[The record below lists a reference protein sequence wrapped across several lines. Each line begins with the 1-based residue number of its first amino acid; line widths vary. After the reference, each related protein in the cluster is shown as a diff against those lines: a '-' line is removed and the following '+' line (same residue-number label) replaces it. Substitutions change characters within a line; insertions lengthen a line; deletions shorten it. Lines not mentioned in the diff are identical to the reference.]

1 MEELFINLLD
11 MSITAGWII
20 LVIAL
25 LRFCLKKAPR
35 WITCALWA
43 VPALRLVF
51 PFSIPSSISAFQ
63 ILPGAQTITS
73 DILYAQTPTI
83 TSQVPPLDEAINSS
97 LTASLAPKLGDS
109 ANPMQVV
116 MFIASILWLCGVCA
130 ILLYSLISYIRLKHR
145 VASAT
150 LLRENIYQTEAAT
163 TPFLMGIIHPRIYLP
178 YQITS
183 EQMENVLAHE
193 WGHLA
198 RRDHIW
204 KPIAFVIA
212 CIHWFN
218 PLVWLAYWLFCRD
231 MELACDERVVSDY
244 DVYERKEY
252 SQTLLALAAK
262 KRRIGACPL
271 AFGEVSIKERIQKAL
286 SYQKPALWI
295 ILVALVL
302 CVILAVCLL
311 TDPAATLQDHAH
323 FSIRIATDQPIYSAS
338 YRSDNAASSC
348 ETNGPAF
355 EKGSNIF
362 LEVREEGPTDYTLS
376 AYGKDGKLVA
386 SASFSD
392 DLTPNGQLD
401 FILLDDS
408 LVRADEIATDA
419 SYNIS
424 QSIAD
429 GTVIHSITNASGAL
443 KQATQNCVLQH
454 YASSSIVVNPDP
466 VPNDMYYQITIHDS
480 SENQSVYQVFLYGGD
495 VIVKEKDGIS
505 SIIPRQVYDNF
516 NELFLE
522 STR

>member
-20 LVIAL
+20 LAIVL
-25 LRFCLKKAPR
+25 LRFCLNKAPR

-83 TSQVPPLDEAINSS
+83 TSQIPPLDEAVNSS
-97 LTASLAPKLGDS
+97 LAASMAPKLGDS

-116 MFIASILWLCGVCA
+116 MFIASILWLCGVCVL
-130 ILLYSLISYIRLKHR
+130 LLYSLIAYIRLKR
-145 VASAT
+145 RLASAT
-150 LLRENIYQTEAAT
+150 LLKENIYQTEAAT
-163 TPFLMGIIHPRIYLP
+163 TPFLMGIIHPHIYLP
-178 YQITS
+178 YQMTP

-204 KPIAFVIA
+204 KPMAFVIA

-231 MELACDERVVSDY
+231 MEIACDERVVKDY
-244 DVYERKEY
+244 DVHERKEY

-271 AFGEVSIKERIQKAL
+271 AFGEVSIKERIQKTL
-286 SYQKPALWI
+286 SYKKPALWI

-311 TDPAATLQDHAH
+311 TDPARQDEDRVQI
-323 FSIRIATDQPIYSAS
+323 SVYVSCERPVYQAS
-338 YRSDNAASSC
+338 YQSSSAHSSC
-348 ETNGPAF
+348 QTDGPPYPKGTSIMLETRG
-355 EKGSNIF
+355 
-362 LEVREEGPTDYTLS
+362 EGFTDYTLS
-376 AYGKDGKLVA
+376 VYGKDGELIA
-386 SASFSD
+386 RATFSD
-392 DLTPNGQLD
+392 NLTENRQLE
-401 FILLDDS
+401 FILTDDG
-408 LVRADEIATDA
+408 LAR
-419 SYNIS
+419 N
-424 QSIAD
+424 
-429 GTVIHSITNASGAL
+429 L
-443 KQATQNCVLQH
+443 
-454 YASSSIVVNPDP
+454 
-466 VPNDMYYQITIHDS
+466 
-480 SENQSVYQVFLYGGD
+480 
-495 VIVKEKDGIS
+495 
-505 SIIPRQVYDNF
+505 
-516 NELFLE
+516 
-522 STR
+522 